1 MTKTFINIGR
11 LIQVRESGTNILRG
25 AMMAD
30 VPTIENAWMAV
41 ENGLISSYGSMD
53 DFAASAATEIID
65 LNGRMVCPTFVDSHT
80 HLVFAEDR
88 DEEFVMKIKGMDYQ
102 SIAEAGGGILNSA
115 RKLQKMS
122 LSELTERASL
132 RLQEAIGSGT
142 GAIEIKSGYGLSME
156 AEIKMLQVV
165 NQLAQQFPIP
175 IKATFLGAHAF
186 PDKDKEKYMSSLI
199 QEMLPEIY
207 SQQLADYIDCFCEEG
222 YYTVEQMSRILE
234 AGEKFDL
241 RAKVH
246 VNQFNSIGGIEK
258 AIEYNALTVDHLEV
272 LSESEINLLKDS
284 DTIPVALPGCSF
296 FIRIPYTPG
305 RKIIDSGLPL
315 VIASDFNPGSAPSFN
330 LSLANSL
337 AAVNMGLLPEEAF
350 NATTYNAA
358 YALELE
364 NEVGSITEGKRANF
378 IVAKAGKNLN
388 SISYNFG
395 VDWIDRVYINGELF
409 SKPTI

>member
-53 DFAASAATEIID
+53 DFAESPATEIID

-207 SQQLADYIDCFCEEG
+207 SQQLADYIDCFCEL
-222 YYTVEQMSRILE
+222 Y
-234 AGEKFDL
+234 
-241 RAKVH
+241 
-246 VNQFNSIGGIEK
+246 
-258 AIEYNALTVDHLEV
+258 
-272 LSESEINLLKDS
+272 
-284 DTIPVALPGCSF
+284 
-296 FIRIPYTPG
+296 
-305 RKIIDSGLPL
+305 
-315 VIASDFNPGSAPSFN
+315 
-330 LSLANSL
+330 
-337 AAVNMGLLPEEAF
+337 
-350 NATTYNAA
+350 
-358 YALELE
+358 
-364 NEVGSITEGKRANF
+364 
-378 IVAKAGKNLN
+378 
-388 SISYNFG
+388 
-395 VDWIDRVYINGELF
+395 
-409 SKPTI
+409 